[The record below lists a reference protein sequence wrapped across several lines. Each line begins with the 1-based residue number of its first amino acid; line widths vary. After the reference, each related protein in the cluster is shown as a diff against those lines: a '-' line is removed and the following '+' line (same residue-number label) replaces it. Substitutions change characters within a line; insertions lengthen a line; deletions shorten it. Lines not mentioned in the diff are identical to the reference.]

1 MSSGEREVDFREA
14 DRRYAELRRQL
25 DAGTTSIEEFAAQ
38 REKLMVQDDEGR
50 WWAKI
55 GGSGEWYYHDGSN
68 WIQGTPPGS
77 QEFSERTRPIGVLE
91 GIPGVH
97 P

>member
-55 GGSGEWYYHDGSN
+55 GGSGE
-68 WIQGTPPGS
+68 
-77 QEFSERTRPIGVLE
+77 
-91 GIPGVH
+91 
-97 P
+97 